1 MANICKC
8 FEKCMSYGTSMIRIE
23 QTEQK
28 LKRRHNGVSTV
39 LTSCGVHSFI
49 GSKMD
54 TMNGSLNSS
63 CVWRLC

>member
-1 MANICKC
+1 
-8 FEKCMSYGTSMIRIE
+8 MIRIE

-63 CVWRLC
+63 CVWRLCWGKHPL